1 MKLDE
6 VDLVLLKASS
16 LTLASNKP
24 INMRA
29 LQSGFTLIELIMVIM
44 IMGILAA
51 VVGPRFFDR
60 KVFDERLFF
69 EETVSAVRY
78 AQKLALA
85 SGCLTQASVGAGGY
99 HLRRAGNCT
108 SGAFSADVQGPD
120 GQIPF
125 ANTEVPTGV
134 SVSATN
140 FPVVFDSLGRPS
152 SAASATIGAFT
163 FSVTAETGLV
173 Q

>member
-1 MKLDE
+1 MHK
-6 VDLVLLKASS
+6 K
-16 LTLASNKP
+16 
-24 INMRA
+24 IGMHCG
-29 LQSGFTLIELIMVIM
+29 QSGFTLVELVLTLVI
-44 IMGILAA
+44 IGILAA

-60 KVFDERLFF
+60 RVFDERLFF

-85 SGCLTQASVGAGGY
+85 SGCLTQISLGAGGY
-99 HLRRAGNCT
+99 QLRRAANCT
-108 SGAFSADVQGPD
+108 FGAYSAEVQGPD

-125 ANTEVPTGV
+125 ANTDLPAGV

>member
-1 MKLDE
+1 
-6 VDLVLLKASS
+6 
-16 LTLASNKP
+16 
-24 INMRA
+24 MR
-29 LQSGFTLIELIMVIM
+29 QRGFTLVELIMTLVI
-44 IMGILAA
+44 IGILAA

-60 KVFDERLFF
+60 QVFDERLFF

-85 SGCLTQASVGAGGY
+85 SGCLTQVSLGSSGGY
-99 HLRRAGNCT
+99 HLRRAANCT
-108 SGAFSADVQGPD
+108 SGAYSAEVQGPD

>member
-1 MKLDE
+1 
-6 VDLVLLKASS
+6 
-16 LTLASNKP
+16 
-24 INMRA
+24 MRA
-29 LQSGFTLIELIMVIM
+29 PQLGFTVVELIMVIM
-44 IMGILAA
+44 IIGILAA

-69 EETVSAVRY
+69 EESVSAVRY
-78 AQKLALA
+78 AQKLAVA
-85 SGCLTQASVGAGGY
+85 SGCLTQVSLGTGGY
-99 HLRRAGNCT
+99 YLRRAANCT
-108 SGAFSADVQGPD
+108 SGAFSAEVQGPD
-120 GQIPF
+120 GQTPF

-163 FSVTAETGLV
+163 LSVTAETGLV

>member
-1 MKLDE
+1 MHK
-6 VDLVLLKASS
+6 K
-16 LTLASNKP
+16 
-24 INMRA
+24 IGMHCG
-29 LQSGFTLIELIMVIM
+29 QSGFTLVELVLTLVI
-44 IMGILAA
+44 IGILAA

-60 KVFDERLFF
+60 RVFDERLFF

-85 SGCLTQASVGAGGY
+85 SGCLTQISLGAGGY
-99 HLRRAGNCT
+99 HLRRAANCT
-108 SGAFSADVQGPD
+108 SGVYSAEVQGPD
-120 GQIPF
+120 GQTPF
-125 ANTEVPTGV
+125 ANTDLPAGV

>member
-1 MKLDE
+1 MI
-6 VDLVLLKASS
+6 SR
-16 LTLASNKP
+16 TH
-24 INMRA
+24 
-29 LQSGFTLIELIMVIM
+29 GFTLVELIMTLVI
-44 IMGILAA
+44 IGILAA

-69 EETVSAVRY
+69 EESVSAVRY
-78 AQKLALA
+78 AQKLAVA
-85 SGCLTQASVGAGGY
+85 SGCLTQVSLGAGGY
-99 HLRRAGNCT
+99 HLRRAANCT
-108 SGAFSADVQGPD
+108 SGAFSAEVQGPD
-120 GQIPF
+120 GQTPF

-140 FPVVFDSLGRPS
+140 FPVAFDSLGRPS

-163 FSVTAETGLV
+163 LSVIPETGLV

>member
-1 MKLDE
+1 MHCG
-6 VDLVLLKASS
+6 
-16 LTLASNKP
+16 
-24 INMRA
+24 
-29 LQSGFTLIELIMVIM
+29 QSGFSLVELVLTLVI
-44 IMGILAA
+44 IGILAA

-60 KVFDERLFF
+60 RVFDERLFF

-85 SGCLTQASVGAGGY
+85 SGCLTQVSLGAGGY
-99 HLRRAGNCT
+99 QLRRAANCT
-108 SGAFSADVQGPD
+108 SGAYSAEVQGPD

-125 ANTEVPTGV
+125 ANTELPAGV
-134 SVSATN
+134 SVSATQ

-152 SAASATIGAFT
+152 SAANATIGAFS

-173 Q
+173 R

>member
-1 MKLDE
+1 MKQ
-6 VDLVLLKASS
+6 
-16 LTLASNKP
+16 
-24 INMRA
+24 R
-29 LQSGFTLIELIMVIM
+29 GFTLVELIMTLVI
-44 IMGILAA
+44 IGILAA

-60 KVFDERLFF
+60 KVFDERLFL

-85 SGCLTQASVGAGGY
+85 SGCLTQVSLDDNGY
-99 HLRRAGNCT
+99 RLRQAANCS
-108 SGAFSADVQGPD
+108 SGEYIAEVQGPD
-120 GQIPF
+120 GQTPF
-125 ANTEVPTGV
+125 ANTEVPAGV
-134 SVSATN
+134 SVLATN